1 MPPNLG
7 VFLIGNQHYFKRVK
21 SPGVFLK
28 HMAVIWLIQ
37 SLSPYLA
44 KLHLSFCVW
53 VHLCHDVGSV
63 LLLLSAYAHSPVGRS
78 TKNLL
83 DLTDFLKKLHWIWLF
98 IYSIYFFKCYVLS
111 TIWRP
116 GLIYIFMV
124 IQTAAEEKLKQVMQY
139 EATASE
145 RAFDTLRHTAV
156 WEHDIT
162 ATENNN
168 RDAGNSLQRI
178 SNRAM
183 RTWILSHM
191 KFPDGVTVLPFCC
204 CIRDWFTAGWG
215 TMVGG
220 GGSAAWLCWLG
231 RARVVPT
238 EAAEEHTIHCN
249 CSSQNIKKAVHPNYT
264 KLNPNSQ
271 EKCSQWPS

>member
-83 DLTDFLKKLHWIWLF
+83 DLTDFFFNYTEYDFLF
-98 IYSIYFFKCYVLS
+98 TVFLFSNVMFWVLFE
-111 TIWRP
+111 
-116 GLIYIFMV
+116 GLILFTYLWSF
-124 IQTAAEEKLKQVMQY
+124 KQQQRKNLNKCCSMKPQQVK
-139 EATASE
+139 EPLTPL
-145 RAFDTLRHTAV
+145 DTAV

-183 RTWILSHM
+183 WTWSLSHM
-191 KFPDGVTVLPFCC
+191 KFADGVTVLPFCC

-238 EAAEEHTIHCN
+238 EAAEEHTIQCN